1 MEFMSSVRSAALLF
15 RTSEFILSIIGT
27 DSGLSQAPLE
37 TFRDANSPVAKLY
50 NWNLLT
56 PVLKALAI
64 EVDQDDKALIV
75 AGGTSHPTSA
85 SVRIPRRPYMSRTN
99 NSVG

>member
-1 MEFMSSVRSAALLF
+1 MREPDSGSQTLNDNAKPAEPNAGFAK
-15 RTSEFILSIIGT
+15 ILSLIGT

-64 EVDQDDKALIV
+64 DVDQDDKALIV
-75 AGGTSHPTSA
+75 AGVYWCIGKYDDISQSA
-85 SVRIPRRPYMSRTN
+85 
-99 NSVG
+99 